1 MSGLVT
7 SHHGLK
13 VVKRKISRKSVRPN
27 NGHTVPILT
36 SYYVM
41 SNLPAHLQE
50 DKGFV
55 SEEEKNKQL
64 FCANFG
70 KTKLYRT
77 SYRYSIKPRNTLLGS
92 HSSSPKARL
101 GPT

>member
-1 MSGLVT
+1 M
-7 SHHGLK
+7 
-13 VVKRKISRKSVRPN
+13 RPN
-27 NGHTVPILT
+27 DGHTVPTLT

-41 SNLPAHLQE
+41 STFLHTIQE
-50 DKGFV
+50 DKGLV

-64 FCANFG
+64 FCENFG

-77 SYRYSIKPRNTLLGS
+77 SYGYSIKPRNTLLGS